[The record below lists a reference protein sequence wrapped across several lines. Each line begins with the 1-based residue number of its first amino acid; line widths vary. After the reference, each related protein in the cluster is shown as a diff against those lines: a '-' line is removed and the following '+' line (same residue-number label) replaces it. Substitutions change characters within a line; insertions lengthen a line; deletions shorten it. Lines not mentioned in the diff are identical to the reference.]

1 MPQVNFIEQDRLT
14 PASTIQM
21 ASSLLP
27 TPADE
32 RGQFND
38 ELSNDNIKS
47 QEFPIVTSASNL
59 PASPSP
65 GILKTPQSRQIK
77 VGTE

>member
-1 MPQVNFIEQDRLT
+1 MPQVNLIEQDRLT

-27 TPADE
+27 TPADD
-32 RGQFND
+32 RGQVND
-38 ELSNDNIKS
+38 EMSNNNIKS

-65 GILKTPQSRQIK
+65 GILKTP
-77 VGTE
+77 